1 MLSEPTTTLAASSW
15 TALFASVWFSRN
27 ARAVAPRKPSAPRRP
42 NAPPR
47 RPTEDERVD
56 LFVPVFPTRGGRRFD
71 DTVAWPVDT
80 PCRLAAT
87 IQSVTLRLRALPPPQ
102 DLGRRTLHYR
112 TQLLTT
118 LRAAHHALARID
130 EGTYGTCTDC
140 AEPISLTTLTEKP
153 WATVCA
159 WCAADLTSVRRRVD
173 EPEVS
178 GR

>member
-27 ARAVAPRKPSAPRRP
+27 AVRTTTPPD
-42 NAPPR
+42 PPR
-47 RPTEDERVD
+47 TRGRRARPADEERVD
-56 LFVPVFPTRGGRRFD
+56 LYVPVFPSKGRRFD
-71 DTVAWPVDT
+71 DTVAWPIDT

-87 IQSVTLRLRALPPPQ
+87 IRSVTLRLRALPPPQ

-140 AEPISLTTLTEKP
+140 ASPISLTTLTEKP
-153 WATVCA
+153 WATLCS
-159 WCAADLTSVRRRVD
+159 WCAADLTSS
-173 EPEVS
+173 E
-178 GR
+178 GRK